1 MDFSGVKKELSVETR
16 ISLQLELEKNHQRFC
31 REDERCSVSLSL
43 SSLNG
48 SFDRECGGSDRMV
61 KKELDAA
68 QTLTDLAELALSEA
82 ANPSRDEN
90 WGNRGR
96 RSRNRLK
103 SEARKRG
110 LKEGMP
116 ELEIGISTP
125 EPPTKDPQQ
134 HKRVCKY
141 MPRRTIKAHPSELPI
156 PNSMC
161 STSHKPSHRRKLNQ
175 NLSEV
180 EKEAKR
186 LRRVLANRESARQT
200 ILRRQA
206 FCEELT
212 RRAADLTL
220 DNETMKREKELVMNE
235 YQFLKD
241 RNEELK
247 IQVAKTIPGEN
258 IKDEETKV
266 EVEETSAK
274 AFSTHEET
282 RSSFP
287 TQLPQLVHRP
297 PFTPFVWPPVFPFQA
312 GALMQNITESRDLA
326 TMNIANPYQHMG
338 DSGTFRICWPGIP
351 FYMPPCPWFYP
362 PSSHWS
368 GPCTLHPHTSRE
380 RDGDENDRQCDKRLL
395 SKETGDAETAA
406 SEMKCKNNYSNST
419 ECISKRENAPSK
431 VTEASIKIPT
441 NSGGQILE
449 PYSEDMAL
457 RPTPLRT
464 PASSLNV
471 RSENVQELDL
481 ESKEAASSKVDS
493 TVCGTENFPGKSI
506 YPSKKLVDA
515 AAAAEARKRRKELTK
530 LKNLHGRQFRFS

>member
-1 MDFSGVKKELSVETR
+1 MIEEVMGLAR
-16 ISLQLELEKNHQRFC
+16 Y
-31 REDERCSVSLSL
+31 
-43 SSLNG
+43 LNG
-48 SFDRECGGSDRMV
+48 SFVHINRNVRSFGPGRGFLAKFMV
-61 KKELDAA
+61 DQNSSMLL
-68 QTLTDLAELALSEA
+68 Q
-82 ANPSRDEN
+82 PH
-90 WGNRGR
+90 
-96 RSRNRLK
+96 
-103 SEARKRG
+103 
-110 LKEGMP
+110 
-116 ELEIGISTP
+116 
-125 EPPTKDPQQ
+125 TKDPQQ

-141 MPRRTIKAHPSELPI
+141 ISRRTIKAHPSELPI
-156 PNSMC
+156 PNSKC
-161 STSHKPSHRRKLNQ
+161 STSHKPSHRRKSNQ
-175 NLSEV
+175 DLSEV

-186 LRRVLANRESARQT
+186 LRRVLANTESRLGRQYFDGRYKEGAWCR
-200 ILRRQA
+200 ILLTAETFPPDEMQA

-258 IKDEETKV
+258 IKHEETKV

-274 AFSTHEET
+274 AFSTYEET

-312 GALMQNITESRDLA
+312 GALMQNIAESRDSA

-338 DSGTFRICWPGIP
+338 DSGTFSICWPGIP

-368 GPCTLHPHTSRE
+368 GPCTSHPHTSRE
-380 RDGDENDRQCDKRLL
+380 RDRDENDHQCDKRLL

-406 SEMKCKNNYSNST
+406 SEMKCKTNFSNST

-441 NSGGQILE
+441 DSGGQILE
-449 PYSEDMAL
+449 PYTEDMAL

-481 ESKEAASSKVDS
+481 EFKEAASSKVDS

-506 YPSKKLVDA
+506 YPSKKPVDA